1 MNHND
6 GLAGD
11 NAGRRWGYRGEIT
24 HDLTQRLLRKRY
36 SKLLR
41 KEVART
47 MIDRQVLDQEIH
59 ALCEALIA
67 SESRLGP

>member
-11 NAGRRWGYRGEIT
+11 NAGRRWCYRGEII

-47 MIDRQVLDQEIH
+47 MIDRQALDQEIH